1 LSLPETQITLQEKH
15 IGETVDG
22 FRHNFT
28 AGSKKIQYVSL
39 SHFSLITSFNSVIYH
54 TTLIVKIEK
63 EKGCQFRQHVV
74 LCGYLGHK
82 SVFSLVNSAV
92 NMILTTF
99 AAERRAAALGARRFR
114 SISPARTSSKPAAA
128 GVDRWDR
135 QTD

>member
-1 LSLPETQITLQEKH
+1 
-15 IGETVDG
+15 
-22 FRHNFT
+22 
-28 AGSKKIQYVSL
+28 
-39 SHFSLITSFNSVIYH
+39 
-54 TTLIVKIEK
+54 VKIEK
-63 EKGCQFRQHVV
+63 EKGCQFRQLVV
-74 LCGYLGHK
+74 LYGYLGHK

-114 SISPARTSSKPAAA
+114 SISPAHTALSTSSKPAAA